1 MLLKRTDNKN
11 RQIAELKRLLSGAT
25 GDRRIRIEQELR
37 ILRAGIK
44 GEQEAAYLIDF
55 KRKDSKHCI
64 VIHDLRL
71 EIDGRVAQI
80 DHLVMNQVLYCY
92 VLETKHFSS
101 GFKITEEGE
110 FLRWNDYRKC
120 YEGMPSPLAQ
130 NERHLAVLKKAFE
143 RIEMPT
149 RLGISLPVTFFPLV
163 LVSPNARIDRPKR
176 FDASTIIKA
185 DMLDAYISKKVDK
198 AGVLEVIGG
207 LSKVVSIETLEGIG
221 RKLVRMHKSAT
232 FDYAARF
239 GCENGERKDS
249 PCKDSIPIL
258 PVQVPPPIS
267 QPDSNVLSGS
277 LVCRH
282 CGKGGH
288 LSILH
293 GRYGYF
299 MKCSACDGSSTIRI
313 SCGRDGHKERIRKEG
328 FTFYRE
334 CPDCNTSAVFFIN
347 PASGR
352 IP

>member
-1 MLLKRTDNKN
+1 MLLKKTDNKDHQN
-11 RQIAELKRLLSGAT
+11 AELQRLLSGAT
-25 GDRRIRIEQELR
+25 GDRRIRIEQEIR

-55 KRKDSKHCI
+55 SRKDSKHSI

-71 EIDGRVAQI
+71 EIDGQVAQI

-130 NERHLAVLKKAFE
+130 NERHLAVLKKGFE

-176 FDASTIIKA
+176 FDTSKIVKA
-185 DMLDAYISKKVDK
+185 DMLDAFIDVQVDK
-198 AGVLEVIGG
+198 AGVLDVIGG
-207 LSKVVSIETLEGIG
+207 LAKVVSIETLEGIG
-221 RKLVRMHKSAT
+221 RKLVRMHKPAT
-232 FDYAARF
+232 FDYTTRF
-239 GCENGERKDS
+239 GCENVESKGFPGKDS
-249 PCKDSIPIL
+249 TPVI
-258 PVQVPPPIS
+258 PVQVPPSIS
-267 QPDSNVLSGS
+267 RLGSNVPSGS

-282 CGKGGH
+282 CGKGSH
-288 LSILH
+288 LSIQH

-299 MKCSACDGSSTIRI
+299 MKCSACDGNSPIRI

-328 FTFYRE
+328 FIFYRE
-334 CPDCNTSAVFFIN
+334 CSDCNTSAVYFIN
-347 PASGR
+347 PAGER